1 MNDSAAI
8 PPASQGPG
16 ADAGSAGKMTHPK
29 VRLIGFGSPL
39 RWLAL
44 GWRDLWRQPAASLF
58 YGVAIAVA
66 GAVIL
71 GVTASLPHLFA
82 AAITGFLLVA
92 PMLAAGLYELS
103 RRYLAG
109 EPAPLVASMVAWRR
123 NPSALVGFGLLSIL
137 AGTLWQV
144 VSAVIVAL
152 FYKGQA
158 LAPLA
163 MMIEVLVNP
172 RHYLLFFIYVCAGGV
187 LAAVVFALSVVSMP
201 MLIDR
206 RCDLLRALSTSVNA
220 VAENPLPLAFWAL
233 ILMLL
238 TGFGFAT
245 ALLGLILVM
254 PWLGHASFHAYK
266 DLVENEVSVE
276 ADAGLIDVK
285 RSGRN

>member
-1 MNDSAAI
+1 MNDPVAI
-8 PPASQGPG
+8 SPASP
-16 ADAGSAGKMTHPK
+16 DSSTNTGSAGNKRPPK
-29 VRLIGFGSPL
+29 VRLIGFGAPL
-39 RWLAL
+39 RWLAC

-71 GVTASLPHLFA
+71 GVTARLPYLFA

-103 RRYLAG
+103 RRYISG
-109 EPAPLVASMVAWRR
+109 EPAPLVASMLAWKR
-123 NPSALVGFGLLSIL
+123 NPSALVGFALLSIL

-144 VSAVIVAL
+144 VSVVIVAL
-152 FYKGQA
+152 FYKGPA
-158 LAPLA
+158 LAPLD

-172 RHYLLFFIYVCAGGV
+172 QHYLLFFIYVCAGGA

-201 MLIDR
+201 MLVDQ
-206 RCDLLRALSTSVNA
+206 RCDLLCALNTSVNA
-220 VAENPLPLAFWAL
+220 VAENPLPLAFWAV

-245 ALLGLILVM
+245 ALLGLVLIM

-276 ADAGLIDVK
+276 AKAGLIGVK
-285 RSGRN
+285 RSGHN